1 MPTPVSKR
9 SLAIVDIEATA
20 ATQIRLR
27 KDPGVIKDYM
37 EALQE
42 GAIFP
47 PVDVY
52 CEENSERYILADGF
66 HRLHA
71 YVDAGRTEIPVNI
84 FRGGMHEALIHALG
98 ANHNHGLRLTNADKR
113 HAIQV
118 ALKDPAISRKSLRE
132 IGDICRVSHTA
143 VAREKND
150 LALGEEKSK
159 GKHNEAGERPTPPSD
174 DDRKVKR
181 EASQEE
187 VETREFLEAASVIK
201 SFPYQ
206 GHAALE
212 RMLIDPDLVADAE
225 YVSTWC
231 ADLVLAYRKA
241 VKDSH

>member
-1 MPTPVSKR
+1 MPTPISKR
-9 SLAIVDIEATA
+9 SMLIVDIEATA

-27 KDPGVIKDYM
+27 KDPGVIKDYT

-71 YVDAGRTEIPVNI
+71 FVDAGRTEIPVNI
-84 FRGGMHEALIHALG
+84 YRGGMHEALIHALG

-118 ALKDPAISRKSLRE
+118 ALKDPVLSKLSSRELA
-132 IGDICRVSHTA
+132 DICRVSHTSINTERNA
-143 VAREKND
+143 QQ
-150 LALGEEKSK
+150 LAEERQGS
-159 GKHNEAGERPTPPSD
+159 KHNQAGERPAPPSEN
-174 DDRKVKR
+174 DRKVKR

-187 VETREFLEAASVIK
+187 VETREFLEAASTIK

-212 RMLIDPDLVADAE
+212 RMLVDPDLVADAE

-241 VKDSH
+241 VKDPH